1 MATSPLSP
9 RLLRGAIVAL
19 DPANPLAS
27 VILFQYNPETM
38 TRSLTPRTA
47 GADLSAQGKSDL
59 DPTEAKRISGPP
71 KESISLKMAID
82 ATDRL
87 EQADT
92 MAVTLGIHPQIATL
106 EMLMYPKTLS
116 VLTNSAMSKAGTM
129 EIVAMEAPLTLFIWG
144 GNRIL
149 PVRVDRMD
157 IEELAYDVNLN
168 PIRADVDLT
177 LEVLSYKDLKLA
189 SLGGALFMAHQVS
202 KELMATMESLK
213 NVSSIAKGVAGSI
226 PLL

>member
-9 RLLRGAIVAL
+9 RWLRGAIVAL

-71 KESISLKMAID
+71 KESIILKMAID

-92 MAVTLGIHPQIATL
+92 MAVTLGIHPQMATL

-116 VLTNSAMSKAGTM
+116 VLTNSAMSKAGTL

-149 PVRVDRMD
+149 PVRVESMS
-157 IEELAYDVNLN
+157 IEQTV
-168 PIRADVDLT
+168 
-177 LEVLSYKDLKLA
+177 
-189 SLGGALFMAHQVS
+189 
-202 KELMATMESLK
+202 
-213 NVSSIAKGVAGSI
+213 
-226 PLL
+226 